1 MGSQVSAPSI
11 GMNRSLTCQLVG
23 SVAETN
29 RVLVERW
36 RAIPKEDRPAII
48 ADLQKKI
55 YLEDAADAKEALESS
70 AEREKYV
77 SEYAAMLSGQVCGSC
92 NEGVYHS
99 PHVLELQGECSHRRL
114 SPGPCRLT
122 LNFRTSACEHRLHV
136 KFSRLRNLEAA

>member
-1 MGSQVSAPSI
+1 MMGLQVSAPSI
-11 GMNRSLTCQLVG
+11 GMIQSLTCQLVG

-36 RAIPKEDRPAII
+36 RAIPKEDCPAII
-48 ADLQKKI
+48 AELQKKA
-55 YLEDAADAKEALESS
+55 YLEDTADAKEALESS

-77 SEYAAMLSGQVCGSC
+77 SEYAAMLLGQVCGLC

-99 PHVLELQGECSHRRL
+99 PHVLELQGECLHQRL

-122 LNFRTSACEHRLHV
+122 LNF
-136 KFSRLRNLEAA
+136 